1 MIYMHN
7 RPCRKALT
15 LYKIEELQSDR
26 KGCKKIISE
35 KQWLVNRLLFMIKYQ
50 TTQSSQEQLSRD
62 EKEKT

>member
-1 MIYMHN
+1 ME
-7 RPCRKALT
+7 KVA
-15 LYKIEELQSDR
+15 
-26 KGCKKIISE
+26 KKNISE